1 MRTRGVI
8 FKRKA
13 IGPSFRT
20 GWLLMFFLASSGCD
34 GYDSSIPDY
43 AVHMVRNIYVCNLDS
58 PGSYYI
64 NQNNIATESYGYGG
78 ILVVHAWDGNYYA
91 FDRACPVEVNRK
103 VKIRS
108 TNQDLIFKCDS
119 CKEEYDLSFGTGI
132 PTKSISKEALK
143 RYNVSI
149 NTSTNDIIVTR

>member
-1 MRTRGVI
+1 MKALKVLG
-8 FKRKA
+8 KGKA

-20 GWLLMFFLASSGCD
+20 GWMLAFFLAFSGCD
-34 GYDSSIPDY
+34 GYESSIPDY
-43 AVHMVRNIYVCNLDS
+43 AVNMERNIYVCNLDS
-58 PGSYYI
+58 PGSYYT
-64 NQNNIATESYGYGG
+64 NENNIATESYGYGG

-108 TNQDLIFKCDS
+108 TKQDLIFKCDS
-119 CKEEYDLSFGTGI
+119 CNEEYDLSFGTGI

-143 RYNVSI
+143 RYHVSI
-149 NTSTNDIIVTR
+149 NSSTNDILVTR